1 MSIKKK
7 PRTCSRCNK
16 EKLIFSNK
24 TINGE
29 KMSLCQVCSGIVKKE
44 LDKEKRKV
52 KREKKR
58 ESITEKKL
66 DTIFSKLVRTIYP
79 PICHSSRVSIPI
91 EGSHCAH
98 LVSRKNRCTRWDLRN
113 CYPTTPQ
120 ENMFNQ
126 LHVIQLSKRLEEYY
140 GINIDTWESASKQS
154 VCKLTPTDR
163 KEMFDIFTK
172 ALEDT
177 WMIRNSGFNVE
188 NRLEELR
195 LEVIQLTKKIM

>member
-1 MSIKKK
+1 MSIKTKTK
-7 PRTCSRCNK
+7 QCSRCKK
-16 EKLIFSNK
+16 ERVIFVNK
-24 TINGE
+24 TIDGE
-29 KMSLCQVCSGIVKKE
+29 RKQFCQQCAGIVKKE

-58 ESITEKKL
+58 EIITEKKL
-66 DTIFSKLVRTIYP
+66 DTAFSKLVRTIYP
-79 PICHSSRVSIPI
+79 PMCHSSRVPITI

-126 LHVIQLSKRLEEYY
+126 LHVIQLAKRLQEYY
-140 GINIDTWESASKQS
+140 GIDIDVWEDASKQS
-154 VCKLTPTDR
+154 ICKLTSLDR
-163 KEMFDIFTK
+163 KEMFDVFTK
-172 ALEDT
+172 ALEDA

-188 NRLEELR
+188 KRLEELR

>member
-1 MSIKKK
+1 MKIKTKK
-7 PRTCSRCNK
+7 CSRCKK
-16 EKLIFSNK
+16 ERVIFANK
-24 TINGE
+24 TVNGE
-29 KMSLCQVCSGIVKKE
+29 RLSLCQSCAGIVKKE

-52 KREKKR
+52 KREKKK
-58 ESITEKKL
+58 ETITEKKL

-79 PICHSSRVSIPI
+79 PICHSSKVPITI

-113 CYPTTPQ
+113 CFPTTPQ

-126 LHVIQLSKRLEEYY
+126 LHVIQLAKRLEEYY
-140 GINIDTWESASKQS
+140 GIDIDTWESVSKRS
-154 VCKLTPTDR
+154 TCKLTSLER

-188 NRLEELR
+188 KRLEELR
-195 LEVIQLTKKIM
+195 LEIIQLTKKIL